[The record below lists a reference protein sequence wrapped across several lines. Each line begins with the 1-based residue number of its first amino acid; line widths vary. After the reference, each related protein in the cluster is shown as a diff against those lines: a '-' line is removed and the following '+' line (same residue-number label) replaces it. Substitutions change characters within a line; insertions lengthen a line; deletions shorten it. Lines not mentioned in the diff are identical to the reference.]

1 MSCARHPEQERA
13 SVQSDGLSVLLH
25 RPSPYAG
32 AHRGGE
38 WAGGAVARPVH
49 SQGVSSS
56 GDGVWSN
63 NHTKEKKSM
72 SVHSRGGRPVVPVRR
87 RNPLSSSDRISESAR
102 PPARSSALA
111 RTRKKSRNPSVNLD
125 CSVRTWTTPSHRDLN
140 SLYLLPRHHPRR
152 AGEKEGFSAL
162 GFDGS
167 IYSTVTSRGP
177 VLQSPAVPVPLSD
190 SGRGRWRYFFSL
202 LTSCRSGFSCV
213 TPYPLEPLNWA
224 FIASSEH
231 YARGWMSFLS
241 LSGPRSAS
249 PPFRDQIRARMKRE
263 RWKFDRELQLVPP
276 PLQSRRYGELG

>member
-49 SQGVSSS
+49 SQGDSSS

-111 RTRKKSRNPSVNLD
+111 RTRKESRNPSDNLD
-125 CSVRTWTTPSHRDLN
+125 CSVRTWTTPLHRDLN
-140 SLYLLPRHHPRR
+140 SLYLLPRHHVSGSGVAVAGSSSPPVRFRQGSLEIFLFFVDIMPQWFLLCHSVSPRTPQLGIHCILGALR
-152 AGEKEGFSAL
+152 SRLDVIFLFVRSPLGFS
-162 GFDGS
+162 S
-167 IYSTVTSRGP
+167 VPGP
-177 VLQSPAVPVPLSD
+177 NQSKN
-190 SGRGRWRYFFSL
+190 
-202 LTSCRSGFSCV
+202 
-213 TPYPLEPLNWA
+213 E
-224 FIASSEH
+224 
-231 YARGWMSFLS
+231 
-241 LSGPRSAS
+241 
-249 PPFRDQIRARMKRE
+249 K
-263 RWKFDRELQLVPP
+263 
-276 PLQSRRYGELG
+276 GEMEI